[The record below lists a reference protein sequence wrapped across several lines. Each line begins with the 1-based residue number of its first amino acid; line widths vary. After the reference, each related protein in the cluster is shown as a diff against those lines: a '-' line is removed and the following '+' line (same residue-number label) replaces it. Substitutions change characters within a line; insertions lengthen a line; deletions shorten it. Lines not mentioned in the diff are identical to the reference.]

1 LWSGAGATSQGFVRN
16 FGAGVNGFD
25 LFVSYVRADVS
36 RVIDGATFDIVS
48 VLKRALEAHVHP
60 DDRRRRFR
68 VCTDVE
74 DLELDSTVST
84 AIRNKIESAT
94 QILII
99 CSHAAGTR
107 PYVVEEIDIFRRAH
121 PQTPP
126 LGAYLDLQPS
136 DAFPDVFGAGAIG
149 ADLHPRDRV
158 TRREYRRQLE
168 RESHKIAANVWK
180 LPLQRVH
187 DRFIAEQRRLRR
199 RMAIGVVLALIAVL
213 MGIIGTAGE
222 WGLHAVREL
231 PLRERVV
238 SPAGAGFFDAGR
250 HAAIV
255 DDGRNHVWNLRD
267 GTSAVRG
274 APRYAIDAH
283 VLDDGRV
290 LALEPNTLTIDSR
303 PVALPGTGTLAEIAV
318 SGESI
323 AVVSEDGELIVGN
336 LRGGWSAAP
345 RPETTILRWAPAAF
359 QERGP
364 LRYGDNLAWSD
375 DGTWL
380 ASATGTG
387 QLIVLQPAR
396 AMFLKGG
403 DPIVYETENTRP
415 IGGMIFLGDRLLFV
429 EGTLGLRAVDLANGN
444 VEKLEL
450 QPLPLI
456 REFVRA
462 GDRLIGASS
471 ETLEVFDLENGAL
484 RWRQRVA
491 LAPKSLPHL
500 ALAPDGR
507 TLLVA
512 YFDDRPD
519 LFRWTWRVF
528 GADVWTR

>member
-1 LWSGAGATSQGFVRN
+1 VSCRLRAKLGAV
-16 FGAGVNGFD
+16 VNGFD
-25 LFVSYVRADVS
+25 LFISYVRAEAS
-36 RVIDGATFDIVS
+36 RVIDGAAFDVVS
-48 VLKRALEAHVHP
+48 ALKRTLETHVHP

-84 AIRNKIESAT
+84 AIRNKIESSAR
-94 QILII
+94 ILVI

-107 PYVVEEIDIFRRAH
+107 PYVVEELDIFRSAH
-121 PQTPP
+121 PRTPP

-136 DAFPDVFGAGAIG
+136 DAFPDVFAPGAIG
-149 ADLHPRDRV
+149 ADLHPRDGV

-168 RESHKIAANVWK
+168 RESHKIVASVWN

-187 DRFIAEQRRLRR
+187 DRFVGEQRRLRR
-199 RMAIGVVLALIAVL
+199 RIAIGVALALMAVLA
-213 MGIIGTAGE
+213 GIVVTAGE

-250 HAAIV
+250 HAALV
-255 DDGRNHVWNLRD
+255 DDRRIHVWNVRD
-267 GTSAVRG
+267 GTSTVRA
-274 APRYAIDAH
+274 APPYAIDAH

-290 LALEPNTLTIDSR
+290 LVLEPDTLTIDSR

-318 SGESI
+318 SGDSI
-323 AVVSEDGELIVGN
+323 AIVTEDGELLVGN

-345 RPETTILRWAPAAF
+345 RPETTILRWAPPAF

-364 LRYGDNLAWSD
+364 LHYGDTLAWSE

-396 AMFLKGG
+396 GTFLNGS

-415 IGGMIFLGDRLLFV
+415 IGGMIFLGNRLLFV
-429 EGTLGLRAVDLANGN
+429 EGTLGLRTVNLANGT

-456 REFVRA
+456 REFVRS
-462 GDRLIGASS
+462 GDRLIGATT
-471 ETLEVFDLENGAL
+471 ETLEVFDLENGAV
-484 RWRQRVA
+484 RWRQRVT
-491 LAPKSLPHL
+491 LAPKSQPRL
-500 ALAPDGR
+500 ALAPDGH

-512 YFDDRPD
+512 YFDDPPD
-519 LFRWTWRVF
+519 LFRRTWRVF
-528 GADVWTR
+528 GVDVWAR